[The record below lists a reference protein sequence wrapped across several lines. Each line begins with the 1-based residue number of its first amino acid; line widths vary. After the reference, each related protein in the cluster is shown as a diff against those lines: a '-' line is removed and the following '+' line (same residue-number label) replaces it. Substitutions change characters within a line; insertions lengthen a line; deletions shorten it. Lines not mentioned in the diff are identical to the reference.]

1 MKAERTFNPARLGF
15 FLTICVLAGLI
26 LLGQVPAVLQA
37 QQADTAAS
45 NGDTERARRT
55 LAKALSEEK
64 RVRARAARLQQEA
77 SSAQKAADST
87 AQQSA
92 MIAAQVQQS
101 EAAIATGEA
110 RLALIAQKRAALDA
124 RLAAKQEPIV
134 HLTAALQTLSR
145 RPLALSVLQP
155 GSLRDLVHMRAVL
168 SSALPQVEERT
179 AGLRAEI
186 ERSRALE
193 REARQAVQ
201 ALQENENQW
210 ANRRKQLAALET
222 RQRLASR
229 RAGTMAA
236 QETDRALALA
246 EKSTNLGA
254 LVDVLDKA
262 AARRNQLAQLAGPIL
277 RPPKPEQS
285 LVVGAKPASAQSPA
299 SEDAAASLPAG
310 PRGYTL
316 PVTGRIVTGFGA
328 RLPSGLSSEGI
339 TLSPRAMA
347 QVVAPAAGRVAFAGP
362 YRGYGR
368 IVIVEHERGWTSL
381 VTGLLRIDAQV
392 GSTVSSGTPLGIAGN
407 GNPVV
412 TLELRHGGKTFNP
425 LEYLAASQ

>member
-1 MKAERTFNPARLGF
+1 MKVERASNPVRLGF
-15 FLTICVLAGLI
+15 FIALCVIAAPI
-26 LLGQVPAVLQA
+26 LLVQVPAVLQA
-37 QQADTAAS
+37 RQADTAAGS
-45 NGDTERARRT
+45 VDTQRARAT

-64 RVRARAARLQQEA
+64 RVRARAARLQKEA

-168 SSALPQVEERT
+168 ASALPQVEART

-201 ALQENENQW
+201 ALQENENRW
-210 ANRRKQLAALET
+210 AARRKQLAALET

-246 EKSTNLGA
+246 EKSANLDA

-277 RPPKPEQS
+277 RPSRPEQS
-285 LVVGAKPASAQSPA
+285 LVVGAKPAGVQSSARDP
-299 SEDAAASLPAG
+299 AASLPPG

-328 RLPSGLSSEGI
+328 RLPSGLSNEGI
-339 TLSPRAMA
+339 RLAPRAMA

-368 IVIVEHERGWTSL
+368 IVIVEHEHGWTSL

-392 GSTVSSGTPLGIAGN
+392 GAMVASGTPLGIAGN

-412 TLELRHGGKTFNP
+412 TLELRNGGKTFNP
-425 LEYLAASQ
+425 LEYLASSQ